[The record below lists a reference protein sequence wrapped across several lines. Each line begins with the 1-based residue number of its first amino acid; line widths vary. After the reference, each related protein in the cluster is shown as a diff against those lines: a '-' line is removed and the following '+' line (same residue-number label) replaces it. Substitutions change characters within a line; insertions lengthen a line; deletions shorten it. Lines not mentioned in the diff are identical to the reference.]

1 MTKRPISKSRT
12 AVRAIVFVLIAV
24 LGLDAAGIDAL
35 QADGVVQAA
44 NPTGTGATR

>member
-24 LGLDAAGIDAL
+24 LGIGLISPMLVANNDWDID
-35 QADGVVQAA
+35 
-44 NPTGTGATR
+44 